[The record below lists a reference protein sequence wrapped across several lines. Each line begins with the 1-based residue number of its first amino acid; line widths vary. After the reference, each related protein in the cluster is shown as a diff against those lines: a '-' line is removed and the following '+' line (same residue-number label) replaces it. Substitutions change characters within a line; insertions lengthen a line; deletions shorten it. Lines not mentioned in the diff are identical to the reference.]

1 MKYGLCTHFE
11 NERSSLFCAVIELRG
26 FAASK
31 YYYFLPKVAF
41 SRQFFV
47 PNLKMVS
54 KITPGYSMMRKN
66 APTSSFIT
74 LKIHTIYFYFSV
86 GYGTQTPQSITG
98 KAIGGFCAIV
108 GVFILTLPVPIVVN
122 SFASYYKNRLWRNE
136 VAHKRSVR
144 AAGIYFCVLSC
155 FYFRFLFWYFF
166 FSSKIQFSYVFP
178 SCQITEQAELV
189 KEIFINNSRRPSL
202 RSQNSG
208 NGDGTYDFLL
218 INFWLI
224 LRKMFY
230 FVIETLKVFI
240 KDSKSLKTLVFYQF
254 F

>member
-1 MKYGLCTHFE
+1 
-11 NERSSLFCAVIELRG
+11 
-26 FAASK
+26 
-31 YYYFLPKVAF
+31 
-41 SRQFFV
+41 
-47 PNLKMVS
+47 
-54 KITPGYSMMRKN
+54 MRKN

-74 LKIHTIYFYFSV
+74 LKILSIYFYFSV

-144 AAGIYFCVLSC
+144 AAGIYFCVAVFISVS
-155 FYFRFLFWYFF
+155 YFLYFSRQKSNF
-166 FSSKIQFSYVFP
+166 RTYVFP

-208 NGDGTYDFLL
+208 NGDGTYDFLI

-230 FVIETLKVFI
+230 FVIETLKVLSRI
-240 KDSKSLKTLVFYQF
+240 QNP
-254 F
+254 